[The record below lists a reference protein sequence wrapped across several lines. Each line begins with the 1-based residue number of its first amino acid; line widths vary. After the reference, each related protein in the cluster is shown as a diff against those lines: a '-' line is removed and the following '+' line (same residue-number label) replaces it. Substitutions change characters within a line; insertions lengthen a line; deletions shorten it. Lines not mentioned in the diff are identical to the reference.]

1 MSFRFRTAVAL
12 TLITLGVGAGL
23 AACSNTATNDTST
36 PSASATDGPEVQAP
50 VVVESSDLEGQ
61 QLQATVGQFVDIV
74 VGDSDPALWTATVA
88 TPGVVEFYSGG
99 PDGAAIVNPGFAAL
113 AEGATSVT
121 MTDGTTTLTFT
132 ITVTLP

>member
-1 MSFRFRTAVAL
+1 MSRRFRATVAV
-12 TLITLGVGAGL
+12 TLIALSLGAGL
-23 AACSNTATNDTST
+23 AACSSAPSDSSSSTSE
-36 PSASATDGPEVQAP
+36 ATDSPDVQKP
-50 VVVESSDLEGQ
+50 VVIESSELDGA
-61 QLQATVGQFVDIV
+61 QLQAMAGQFIDIA

-88 TPGVVEFYSGG
+88 TPGVVDFYPGG
-99 PDGAAIVNPGFAAL
+99 PDGASIVNPGFAAL